1 MYKEDIK
8 GAWLNNLERLN
19 VCSQKGLVE
28 RFDSTIGAGTVLLPF
43 GGKYQLTPAEGMVA
57 KIPVIEGDTS
67 TGTSMTFGYNPV
79 LSKWSPFHGAV
90 FAIVEALAK
99 ACSIGGDYRSIRL
112 TLQEYFEKLGEDPA
126 RWGKPLAALWAYY
139 VQTKLGFPL

>member
-67 TGTSMTFGYNPV
+67 TGTAMTFGYNPV
-79 LSKWSPFHGAV
+79 LSKWSPFHEPFSQLLRRLQRPVQLAV
-90 FAIVEALAK
+90 IIEV
-99 ACSIGGDYRSIRL
+99 
-112 TLQEYFEKLGEDPA
+112 
-126 RWGKPLAALWAYY
+126 
-139 VQTKLGFPL
+139 